1 MANTS
6 IWLYT
11 GKLVDLANIE
21 SYDFVHQD
29 FTHALSIINRY
40 TGNTIWPYSVGQHTW
55 LGATSEEVAS
65 AGLSRAFF
73 LHDFSEVLFND
84 LPSPLKRM
92 VPEYCALETAAQRH
106 IFNVFDEPWENME
119 KIHSFDKRMCQN
131 EMAVLFSPGKDIG
144 LEPMKGVEIVP
155 INWDIVEVN
164 LNMLARDLGV
174 K

>member
-1 MANTS
+1 MANTA

-11 GKLVDLANIE
+11 NKLIDLSDIE
-21 SYDFVHQD
+21 QYDFDHKD

-40 TGNTIWPYSVGQHTW
+40 TGNTIWPYSVGQHTY
-55 LGATSEEVAS
+55 LGATSREVRE

-92 VPEYCALETAAQRH
+92 LPEYCELETKAQKH
-106 IFNVFDEPWENME
+106 IFNVFGEPWENME
-119 KIHSFDKRMCQN
+119 ALYQYDKRMCVN
-131 EMAVLFSPGKDIG
+131 EMAVLFDPPKHLGM
-144 LEPMKGVEIVP
+144 EPMQDVFVGRMHWEFVEM
-155 INWDIVEVN
+155 N
-164 LNMLARDLGV
+164 LNTLAVELDV